1 MVFFE
6 PVVFSGEA
14 ALGTRGYVDCCCK
27 SVGDASLFAK
37 IC

>member
-6 PVVFSGEA
+6 PVAFSGEA
-14 ALGTRGYVDCCCK
+14 ALGIRGCVDCCCK
-27 SVGDASLFAK
+27 SVGDAGVSAK